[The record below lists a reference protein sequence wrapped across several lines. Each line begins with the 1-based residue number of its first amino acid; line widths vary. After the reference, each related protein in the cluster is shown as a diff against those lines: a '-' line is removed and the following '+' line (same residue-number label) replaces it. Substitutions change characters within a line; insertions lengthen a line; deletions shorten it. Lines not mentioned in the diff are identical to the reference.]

1 MSVTPATLKKGLN
14 LEGFQQ
20 FLSSTLLPMMN
31 ALVDCQY
38 PTFTQASTKENI
50 QSGENHA
57 TIFGK
62 ISKFLADL
70 DTNKADKTE
79 VESAL
84 EQFAD
89 VETSPAGSAHSVG
102 DYILYNKNLY
112 RVTRAI
118 QQGMTLTVGTNIV
131 KTTVGAEIRE
141 LTRYHIGL
149 NTETNRL
156 SLYTD
161 GE

>member
-1 MSVTPATLKKGLN
+1 MSVTPDTLKKGLN

-20 FLSSTLLPMMN
+20 FLTSTLAPMMN

-38 PTFTQASTKENI
+38 PTFTQASTKANI

-79 VESAL
+79 VASAL

-89 VETSPAGSAHSVG
+89 KETSPAGSAHSVG
-102 DYILYNKNLY
+102 DYIIYNGLLYK
-112 RVTRAI
+112 VTNPI
-118 QQGMTLTVGTNIV
+118 QKGMTLTVNTNIV

-141 LTRYHIGL
+141 LTKYRIAL
-149 NTETNRL
+149 DDNTNRL
-156 SLYTD
+156 SLYYD
-161 GE
+161 GD